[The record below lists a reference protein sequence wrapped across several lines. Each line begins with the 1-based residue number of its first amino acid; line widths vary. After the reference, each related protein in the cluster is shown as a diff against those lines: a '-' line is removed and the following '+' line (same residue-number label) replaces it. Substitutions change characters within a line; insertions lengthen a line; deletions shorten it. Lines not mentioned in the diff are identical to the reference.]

1 MSRNQ
6 AVSCITWFWAL
17 LSDLFRG
24 ESESVGLA
32 GRLHRSRL
40 AVRCQSKF
48 VWLRYPSQPRE
59 KPAENGLFYYRESL
73 DPAKTSM
80 LVSAGF
86 PAIVP
91 VNNW

>member
-1 MSRNQ
+1 MVLSFVIRSIQRRKRSLLLPLVGFTDPDLPCTANQ
-6 AVSCITWFWAL
+6 IRMITIPVST
-17 LSDLFRG
+17 
-24 ESESVGLA
+24 
-32 GRLHRSRL
+32 
-40 AVRCQSKF
+40 K
-48 VWLRYPSQPRE
+48 E

-91 VNNW
+91 VNS